1 MTTSS
6 PARAP
11 VAGARPRLD
20 GHGSHPWVGTGR
32 LLRLALRRDRVLLP
46 AWLGGFVLMVVSSAL
61 ATRDLYSDTDS
72 LVVAAETI
80 NATAALVAL
89 YGKVYVVTSLGAIS
103 LIKMTAFG
111 AALVAVL
118 FVVLVVRHSRAEEES
133 GRLDLVSAGVVG
145 RYAPL
150 GAALL
155 LAAGAAAA
163 LGVSTSLGLGLAGLP
178 WAGSFAFGLGWA
190 LSGLVFG
197 AAALV
202 AAQLTVSAR
211 AATGLALSAVAVA
224 YVLRAVGD
232 LAEGDPGP
240 ASWLSPIGWSQQIR
254 PFAGDR
260 WWVVV
265 IPVVATLVL
274 TALAV
279 TLRARRDLGAGL
291 LPDRAGPAVGGIGG
305 VGGLAWRLHR
315 GVLVA
320 WLVAGM
326 LMGLVL
332 GSVADNVS
340 GLLDS
345 EAMQDVIEALGGE
358 QRLVDAFMAAE
369 VGVLG
374 VILSAFGVAAAAR
387 LSTEEQATRAGLVL
401 ATPATRTRWALSHIS
416 VALLGTA
423 ALLVATGAA
432 IGLGHGLAS
441 GDVPGETAR
450 LGLAALAQVPAAWVL
465 VGLVVLL
472 FGWLPL
478 AVPAVWALLVVF
490 FVVGELGELWGLP
503 QWLLNL
509 SPFAHSPT
517 LPGGELQAG
526 SLVGL
531 LLVAALLCLL
541 GLTGWHRRD
550 LVA

>member
-1 MTTSS
+1 
-6 PARAP
+6 
-11 VAGARPRLD
+11 
-20 GHGSHPWVGTGR
+20 
-32 LLRLALRRDRVLLP
+32 
-46 AWLGGFVLMVVSSAL
+46 
-61 ATRDLYSDTDS
+61 
-72 LVVAAETI
+72 
-80 NATAALVAL
+80 
-89 YGKVYVVTSLGAIS
+89 
-103 LIKMTAFG
+103 
-111 AALVAVL
+111 
-118 FVVLVVRHSRAEEES
+118 
-133 GRLDLVSAGVVG
+133 
-145 RYAPL
+145 
-150 GAALL
+150 
-155 LAAGAAAA
+155 
-163 LGVSTSLGLGLAGLP
+163 
-178 WAGSFAFGLGWA
+178 
-190 LSGLVFG
+190 
-197 AAALV
+197 
-202 AAQLTVSAR
+202 
-211 AATGLALSAVAVA
+211 
-224 YVLRAVGD
+224 
-232 LAEGDPGP
+232 
-240 ASWLSPIGWSQQIR
+240 
-254 PFAGDR
+254 
-260 WWVVV
+260 
-265 IPVVATLVL
+265 
-274 TALAV
+274 
-279 TLRARRDLGAGL
+279 
-291 LPDRAGPAVGGIGG
+291 
-305 VGGLAWRLHR
+305 
-315 GVLVA
+315 
-320 WLVAGM
+320 M

-478 AVPAVWALLVVF
+478 AVPAVWALLAVF